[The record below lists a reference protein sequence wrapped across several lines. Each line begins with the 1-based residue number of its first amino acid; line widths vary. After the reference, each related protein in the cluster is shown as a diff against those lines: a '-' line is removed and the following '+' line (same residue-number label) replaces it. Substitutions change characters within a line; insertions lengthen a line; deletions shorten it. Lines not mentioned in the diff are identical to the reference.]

1 MGAGRHREFD
11 TEEALI
17 KAMKTF
23 WLKGFSGTSL
33 TDLTEA
39 MGITKPSLYS
49 AFGNKEALFI
59 SAITKYAGMGS
70 GLFLST
76 LQAENLSLQERV
88 RAYLQGIAKQLLDP
102 SHPSGCFV
110 TNSTC
115 EAGSTCLPD
124 KATET
129 IHAINSRSTEAFL
142 TFFKE
147 EESKGNLKPQTDPE
161 LLADSLLTIRF
172 GLAVMARNGATED
185 RLIKV
190 IDHGVSLF

>member
-1 MGAGRHREFD
+1 MSEPLA
-11 TEEALI
+11 
-17 KAMKTF
+17 
-23 WLKGFSGTSL
+23 
-33 TDLTEA
+33 
-39 MGITKPSLYS
+39 
-49 AFGNKEALFI
+49 
-59 SAITKYAGMGS
+59 
-70 GLFLST
+70 
-76 LQAENLSLQERV
+76 LSLGQQFELERMN
-88 RAYLQGIAKQLLDP
+88 RAIEATADPQTLQGIAKQLLDP

-115 EAGSTCLPD
+115 EAGSTSLPD

-129 IHAINSRSTEAFL
+129 IHAINRRSTESFL

-185 RLIKV
+185 RLTKV